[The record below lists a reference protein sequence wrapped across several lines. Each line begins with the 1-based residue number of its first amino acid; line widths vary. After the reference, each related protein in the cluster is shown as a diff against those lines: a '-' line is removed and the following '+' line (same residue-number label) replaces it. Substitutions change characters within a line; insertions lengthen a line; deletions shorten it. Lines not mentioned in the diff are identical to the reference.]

1 MLKLALIAAGGAVGA
16 VLRYVLSG
24 LIQQWA
30 GPDFPWGTLGVNVAG
45 SFVIGLLWALAEY
58 ASFGPR
64 WTPFVFVGVIGA
76 FTTFSTYALECV
88 NLLRDGE
95 VRLALLNLLA
105 SNLLALG
112 AVVLGFFAA
121 RSLLTLAGR

>member
-58 ASFGPR
+58 APFGPR